1 MLLLR
6 DIPDKSCLDSLSQ
19 RYPEM
24 NGRCLATVMTFLR
37 TATDLIAEFE
47 KFLAAH
53 GLSQGRFAVLAFLNR
68 EPDRSVNQT
77 HLAEAYGVTKATITG
92 LIDGLERDGL
102 VERLADPADRRAS
115 LVRLTAKGRKFL
127 DAFMP
132 HHLKRTAAVFSEFR
146 VADHEAL
153 LALMC
158 KLRGGMEHVGALER
172 KGTLS
177 CNPVAAVRTTSASVA
192 AASAARH

>member
-1 MLLLR
+1 MFLLR
-6 DIPDKSCLDSLSQ
+6 EIPDKSCLDRLAD
-19 RYPEM
+19 RYPDM
-24 NGRCLATVMTFLR
+24 NPRCLATVMTFLR

-47 KFLAAH
+47 KFLAAQ
-53 GLSQGRFAVLAFLNR
+53 GLSQGRFAVLCFLNR
-68 EPDRSVNQT
+68 EPDKAVNQT
-77 HLAEAYGVTKATITG
+77 HLAEAYGVSKATVTG

-132 HHLKRTAAVFSEFR
+132 HHLKRTATVFSEFR

-153 LALMC
+153 LALMF
-158 KLRGGMEHVGALER
+158 KLRGGMDRVAGLEK

-177 CNPVAAVRTTSASVA
+177 GNPVAAVRPTSSSAS
-192 AASAARH
+192 ASARH

>member
-6 DIPDKSCLDSLSQ
+6 DIPDKSCLANLTD

-24 NGRCLATVMTFLR
+24 DARSLATIMTFLR
-37 TATDLIAEFE
+37 TATDLIEEFE

-68 EPDRSVNQT
+68 EPSRSVNQT

-102 VERLADPADRRAS
+102 VERLTDPADRRAS
-115 LVRLTAKGRKFL
+115 LVQLTAKGRKFL

-132 HHLKRTAAVFSEFR
+132 HHLKRTAAVFDGFR
-146 VADHEAL
+146 VADHDAL
-153 LALMC
+153 LALMG
-158 KLRGGMEHVGALER
+158 KIRAGLGQVGELDAKR
-172 KGTLS
+172 TP
-177 CNPVAAVRTTSASVA
+177 CCAPVHAMRPRAV
-192 AASAARH
+192 ARR